1 MGALMNDKSIQEETE
16 KYIEVAQRDLE
27 RVMEKLR
34 AYDALLRERDRLE
47 ALINYLKNFLSS
59 KGITAV
65 YGTISGTLQ
74 PVTGHAEGIV
84 FQEKPLL
91 EGVIEILREIGRPM
105 KLSEITNE
113 FYRRYWKLSKRN
125 GPEIL
130 RNTMKKKLNSIF
142 VKVNQGVYDLKE
154 RALID

>member
-1 MGALMNDKSIQEETE
+1 MNDISIQEETE
-16 KYIEVAQRDLE
+16 KYIEIARKDLE
-27 RVMEKLR
+27 RVLEKLK
-34 AYDALLRERDRLE
+34 AYDDLMKERNRLE
-47 ALINYLKNFLSS
+47 ALINYLTNFLSS
-59 KGITAV
+59 KGPATV
-65 YGTISGTLQ
+65 YGTFSGTLQ

-105 KLSEITNE
+105 KLSEIANE